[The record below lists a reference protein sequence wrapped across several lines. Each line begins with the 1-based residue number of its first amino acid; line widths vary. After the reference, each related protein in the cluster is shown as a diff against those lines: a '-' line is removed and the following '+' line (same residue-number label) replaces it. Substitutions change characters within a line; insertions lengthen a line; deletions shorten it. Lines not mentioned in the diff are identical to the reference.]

1 MAEKFVAL
9 YSRVST
15 AYQDSGLEAQERS
28 LEHFCKTTNIKHYIK
43 YSDKNVSGSKSN
55 RPELNKL
62 MSDVNHGKVS
72 KVIVYSFSRFAR
84 STRHLLD
91 ALETFKEH
99 DVEFI
104 SLSENFEINSP
115 MGKAFFTVIA
125 AIGQLERELISER
138 VSNGLKNAQ
147 AKGKKIGRPKLRPSE
162 TILNLRKKNH
172 SYREI
177 AQIIGMSH
185 TAVAREIQKANS
197 NQNINSE
204 SFDYSFLNLDL

>member
-1 MAEKFVAL
+1 MTGKFVAL

-15 AYQDSGLEAQERS
+15 SYQDSGLESQERS
-28 LEHFCKTTNIKHYIK
+28 LEHFCSSYNIYQYKK
-43 YSDKNVSGSKSN
+43 FSDKNVSGAKSS
-55 RPELNKL
+55 RPELDKL
-62 MSDVNHGKVS
+62 MAEVSMNKVS
-72 KVIVYSFSRFAR
+72 KVVVYSFSRFAR

-91 ALETFKEH
+91 ALEFFKNN

-104 SLSENFEINSP
+104 SLSEKIETNSP

-125 AIGQLERELISER
+125 AISQLERELISER

-147 AKGKKIGRPKLRPSE
+147 AKGKKIGRPKTRPSE

-185 TAVAREIQKANS
+185 TAVAREIKKNERNQSNS
-197 NQNINSE
+197 S
-204 SFDYSFLNLDL
+204 

>member
-1 MAEKFVAL
+1 MTEKFVAL

-15 AYQDSGLEAQERS
+15 SYQDNGLEAQERA
-28 LEHFCKTTNIKHYIK
+28 LEHFCSNNNISHYK
-43 YSDKNVSGSKSN
+43 KFSDKNVSGAKSS
-55 RPELNKL
+55 RPQLDKL
-62 MSDVNHGKVS
+62 MEDIKIGNIS

-91 ALETFKEH
+91 ALEFFNKYN
-99 DVEFI
+99 VEFI
-104 SLSENFEINSP
+104 SLSEKFEINSP

-125 AIGQLERELISER
+125 AISTLERELIVER
-138 VSNGLKNAQ
+138 VTTGLKNAQ
-147 AKGKKIGRPKLRPSE
+147 AKGKIIGRPKIRPSE

-185 TAVAREIQKANS
+185 TAVAREIKKSERNQSNS
-197 NQNINSE
+197 S
-204 SFDYSFLNLDL
+204 